1 MSKNIQDGGKIIASG
16 GFGCI
21 FKPALLCENGSK
33 NREANKI
40 SKLMTIK
47 HATEEYKQIQ
57 KFKKI
62 LHVVP
67 NYQNYYLLNNFSICK
82 PLPLTSEDL
91 INYDSK
97 CKALTKKNIKTKNI
111 NKSLSKILAVN
122 MPDGGI
128 NVENYIK
135 QNFVSA
141 KLILL
146 NNSLINLLINGI
158 LPMNRLNVFHGDIK
172 EANVLV
178 ESENAD
184 FKTRLIDWGLSFI
197 VEGDQVKGIPK
208 KLYRRPFQYNV
219 PFSSVL
225 FNKEFLKQYN
235 SFLSLNLNPDYFSI
249 REFVINYIFIWN
261 EIRGPGHLEAINE
274 IFMELAGNELSSI
287 KNKKIKNHLI
297 EYEFTYYYIVEY
309 LSKILEKY
317 TNNGELNL
325 IEYLNTYFLKNLDIW
340 GFVTIYL
347 SLFEILYKHFNELN
361 QFQMQFINKIKY
373 IIIKFLYQDPLQVIP
388 IEALV
393 KELKGI
399 NNIIQKFHIN
409 HESKKLKYLKN
420 NGYTNKN
427 KKLITNSVKH
437 LKKRRNKYKTK
448 KLKY

>member
-57 KFKKI
+57 TFKKV
-62 LHVVP
+62 LHVIP
-67 NYQNYYLLNNFSICK
+67 NYQNYYLLNNFTICK
-82 PLPLTSEDL
+82 PLPLTNEDL
-91 INYDSK
+91 IKYDSK

-111 NKSLSKILAVN
+111 NKSLNKILAVN

-128 NVENYIK
+128 NVENFIK

-141 KLILL
+141 KLIHL

-158 LPMNRLNVFHGDIK
+158 MPMNRLKVYHCDIK

-178 ESENAD
+178 ESE
-184 FKTRLIDWGLSFI
+184 KTVLHTRLIDWGLSFI

-225 FNKEFLKQYN
+225 FNKEFLKQYY
-235 SFLSLNLNPDYFSI
+235 SFLSLNLTPDYFSI

-261 EIRGPGHLEAINE
+261 EIRGPGHLDAIND
-274 IFMELAGNELSSI
+274 IFMELAGKELTAI

-325 IEYLNTYFLKNLDIW
+325 IEYINTYFLKNIDIW
-340 GFVTIYL
+340 GFVMIYL
-347 SLFEILYKHFNELN
+347 SIFEILYKHYNELN
-361 QFQMQFINKIKY
+361 EYQMQFINKIKY
-373 IIIKFLYQDPLQVIP
+373 IIIKFLYEDPLQVIP

-393 KELKGI
+393 KELKGL
-399 NNIIQKFHIN
+399 NSLIQKFHLN
-409 HESKKLKYLKN
+409 RESKRLNYINTTVSNL
-420 NGYTNKN
+420 N
-427 KKLITNSVKH
+427 KKSITNTIKH
-437 LKKRRNKYKTK
+437 SKKRRSKHKTK
-448 KLKY
+448 KQKY